1 MFGSIKEILDKCES
15 DGREFWRVILE
26 DDMADRNVDE
36 NESAGKMRELW
47 DAMYQAAKGYD
58 GSIKSASGL
67 SGGDGKK
74 MEEYIKTHECLCGEF
89 MGKVITEALK
99 MGESNACMKRI
110 VAAPTA
116 GACGV
121 MPAILVPYYERM
133 ISQNINVEDNANN
146 AKNNITTDYGDNK
159 SNNITTDNAEQKD
172 KDTKAKKEADD
183 KIIKALYVAA
193 GIGEVIARRASISGA
208 RGGCQAEIGSASA
221 MAAGALTYLQGGNEQ
236 QIADSVAMALKNLLG
251 LVCDPVAGLV
261 EVPCVKRNVVGAVN
275 AVSSSQ
281 MASAGIKSRIPVDEV
296 IDAMAYVG
304 DKMDESLKETGV
316 GGLAGTVSGK
326 EIAGRVL

>member
-15 DGREFWRVILE
+15 EGREFWRVILE
-26 DDMADRNVDE
+26 DDMSDRNVDE
-36 NESAGKMRELW
+36 NESAQKMRELW

-133 ISQNINVEDNANN
+133 ILQNINVEDN

-172 KDTKAKKEADD
+172 KDTKAKKEADE

-208 RGGCQAEIGSASA
+208 RGGCRAEIGSASA

>member
-1 MFGSIKEILDKCES
+1 MFNSLKEIMDRCES
-15 DGREFWRVILE
+15 EEKEFWQIILE
-26 DDMADRNVDE
+26 DDMTDRNVDE
-36 NESAGKMRELW
+36 KSSMIKMKELW
-47 DAMYQAAKGYD
+47 DAMYHASVNYD
-58 GSIKSASGL
+58 GDIRSSSGL

-89 MGKVITEALK
+89 IGKVMAEAIK

-121 MPAILVPYYERM
+121 LPAILVPYYERM
-133 ISQNINVEDNANN
+133 I
-146 AKNNITTDYGDNK
+146 KNGNT
-159 SNNITTDNAEQKD
+159 QKE
-172 KDTKAKKEADD
+172 TED

-193 GIGEVIARRASISGA
+193 GIGQVIALRASISGA
-208 RGGCQAEIGSASA
+208 KGGCQAEIGSASA
-221 MAAGALTYLQGGNEQ
+221 MAAGALTYLQDGDEKK
-236 QIADSVAMALKNLLG
+236 IVDSAAMALKNMLG

-261 EVPCVKRNVVGAVN
+261 EVPCVKRNVAGAVN

-281 MASAGIKSRIPVDEV
+281 MASAGIESRIPADEV

-304 DKMDESLKETGV
+304 DKMDESLRETGI
-316 GGLAGTVSGK
+316 GGLAGTPSGK
-326 EIAGRVL
+326 HIAEKVL

>member
-26 DDMADRNVDE
+26 DDMSDRNVDE
-36 NESAGKMRELW
+36 NESAQKMRELW

-133 ISQNINVEDNANN
+133 ILQNINVEDN

-172 KDTKAKKEADD
+172 KDTKAKKEADE

-281 MASAGIKSRIPVDEV
+281 MASAGIKSRILVDEV

>member
-15 DGREFWRVILE
+15 EGREFWRVILE
-26 DDMADRNVDE
+26 DDMSDRNVDE
-36 NESAGKMRELW
+36 NESAQKMRELW

-133 ISQNINVEDNANN
+133 ISQNINVEDNA
-146 AKNNITTDYGDNK
+146 
-159 SNNITTDNAEQKD
+159 EQKD
-172 KDTKAKKEADD
+172 KDTKAKKEADE

>member
-26 DDMADRNVDE
+26 DDMSDRNVDE
-36 NESAGKMRELW
+36 NESAQKMRELW

-74 MEEYIKTHECLCGEF
+74 MEEYIKTHECLCGDF

-133 ISQNINVEDNANN
+133 ILQNINVEDN

-159 SNNITTDNAEQKD
+159 SNNRTTDNAEQKD
-172 KDTKAKKEADD
+172 KDTKAKKEADE

>member
-26 DDMADRNVDE
+26 DDMSDRNVDE
-36 NESAGKMRELW
+36 NESAQKMRELW

-74 MEEYIKTHECLCGEF
+74 MEEYIKTHECLCGDF

-133 ISQNINVEDNANN
+133 ILQNINVEDN

-172 KDTKAKKEADD
+172 KDTKAKKEADE

-261 EVPCVKRNVVGAVN
+261 EVPCVKRIVVGAVN

>member
-15 DGREFWRVILE
+15 EGKEFWRVILE
-26 DDMADRNVDE
+26 DDMSDRNVDE
-36 NESAGKMRELW
+36 NESAQKMRELW

-133 ISQNINVEDNANN
+133 ILQNINVEDN

-172 KDTKAKKEADD
+172 KDTKAKKEADE

>member
-1 MFGSIKEILDKCES
+1 MFGSIKEILDKCER

-26 DDMADRNVDE
+26 DDMSDRNVDE

-74 MEEYIKTHECLCGEF
+74 MEEYIKTHECLCGDF

-133 ISQNINVEDNANN
+133 ILQNINVEDNGNN

-172 KDTKAKKEADD
+172 KDIKAKKEADE

>member
-26 DDMADRNVDE
+26 DDMSDRNVDE
-36 NESAGKMRELW
+36 NESAQKMRELW

-133 ISQNINVEDNANN
+133 ILQNINVEDN

-172 KDTKAKKEADD
+172 KDTKAKKEADE

-221 MAAGALTYLQGGNEQ
+221 MAAGALTYLQGGNEK

>member
-26 DDMADRNVDE
+26 DDMSDRNVDE
-36 NESAGKMRELW
+36 NESAQKMRELW

-74 MEEYIKTHECLCGEF
+74 MEEYIKTHECLCGDF

-133 ISQNINVEDNANN
+133 ILQNINVE
-146 AKNNITTDYGDNK
+146 
-159 SNNITTDNAEQKD
+159 DNAEQKD
-172 KDTKAKKEADD
+172 KDTKAKKEADE

>member
-110 VAAPTA
+110 VVAPTA

-133 ISQNINVEDNANN
+133 ISQNINVEDN

-172 KDTKAKKEADD
+172 KDTKAKKEADE

>member
-26 DDMADRNVDE
+26 DDMSDRNVDE
-36 NESAGKMRELW
+36 NESAQKMRELW

-74 MEEYIKTHECLCGEF
+74 MEEYIKTHECLCGDF

-116 GACGV
+116 SACGV

-133 ISQNINVEDNANN
+133 ILQNINVEDNAE
-146 AKNNITTDYGDNK
+146 NNITTDYGDNK

-172 KDTKAKKEADD
+172 KDTKAKKEADE

-251 LVCDPVAGLV
+251 LACDPVAGLV

>member
-26 DDMADRNVDE
+26 DDMSDRNVDK
-36 NESAGKMRELW
+36 NESAQKMRELW

-146 AKNNITTDYGDNK
+146 NITTDYGDNK

-172 KDTKAKKEADD
+172 KDTKAKKEADE

>member
-26 DDMADRNVDE
+26 DDMSDRNVDE

-74 MEEYIKTHECLCGEF
+74 MEEYIKTHECLCGDF

-133 ISQNINVEDNANN
+133 ILQNINVEDNA
-146 AKNNITTDYGDNK
+146 KNNIITDYGDNK

-172 KDTKAKKEADD
+172 KDIKAKKEADE

-316 GGLAGTVSGK
+316 GGLAGTASGK

>member
-26 DDMADRNVDE
+26 DDMSDRNVDE
-36 NESAGKMRELW
+36 NESAQKMRELW

-133 ISQNINVEDNANN
+133 ISQNINVEDNA
-146 AKNNITTDYGDNK
+146 KNNITTDYGDNK

-172 KDTKAKKEADD
+172 KDTKAKKEADE

>member
-26 DDMADRNVDE
+26 DDMSDRNVDE
-36 NESAGKMRELW
+36 NESAQKMRELW

-74 MEEYIKTHECLCGEF
+74 MEEYIKTHECLCGDF

-133 ISQNINVEDNANN
+133 ILQNINVEDN

-172 KDTKAKKEADD
+172 KDTKAKKEADE

-304 DKMDESLKETGV
+304 DKMDESLKETGA

>member
-26 DDMADRNVDE
+26 DDMSDRNVDE
-36 NESAGKMRELW
+36 NESAQKMRELW

-133 ISQNINVEDNANN
+133 ISQNINVEDNA
-146 AKNNITTDYGDNK
+146 
-159 SNNITTDNAEQKD
+159 EQKD
-172 KDTKAKKEADD
+172 KDTKAKKEADE

>member
-26 DDMADRNVDE
+26 DDMSDRNVDE
-36 NESAGKMRELW
+36 NESAQKMRELW

-74 MEEYIKTHECLCGEF
+74 MEEYIKTHECLCGDF

-133 ISQNINVEDNANN
+133 ILQNINVEDNAE
-146 AKNNITTDYGDNK
+146 NNITTDYGDNK

-172 KDTKAKKEADD
+172 KDTKAKKEADE
-183 KIIKALYVAA
+183 KIIKALYVVA

-251 LVCDPVAGLV
+251 LACDPVAGLV

>member
-15 DGREFWRVILE
+15 EGKEFWRVILE
-26 DDMADRNVDE
+26 DDMSDRNVDE
-36 NESAGKMRELW
+36 NESAQKMRELW

-133 ISQNINVEDNANN
+133 ISQNINVEDNA
-146 AKNNITTDYGDNK
+146 KNNITTDYGDNK

-172 KDTKAKKEADD
+172 KDTKAKKEADE

-281 MASAGIKSRIPVDEV
+281 MASAGMKSRIPVDEV